1 MNSIISDQ
9 ADNDFSKAYGKA
21 LINEIAHFLS
31 PKEANMISLGEIKSI
46 IKPKSELY
54 LGMKTIPVNK
64 IIGSEGRYN
73 DFDNEFFPKNQFM
86 KDRWTHVDEAN
97 IASIVLPPIKV
108 YELAGLYFVRDGN
121 HRVSVAK
128 LKGIE
133 FIDAEVVCLQSEI
146 VLNPVRTLNSMKKQI
161 ISYEKRNFYTE
172 TLFGDI
178 TDFWGLDFSTPG
190 QYDIIYNHII
200 THKYFINQG
209 QAEEIEFEKAVTSWY
224 QDVYCPIIAVIE
236 DKKITRSF
244 PRRTKSDLYIWLIT
258 YWDDLKKKF
267 GDAFPFN
274 EAAEKF
280 KKSNTTNIFAKIKNN
295 IQKILLKKEIDNA
308 SKN

>member
-1 MNSIISDQ
+1 MNSLVSEQ
-9 ADNDFSKAYGKA
+9 ADRDFSKAYGKA
-21 LINEIAHFLS
+21 LINEIAHLLS

-46 IKPKSELY
+46 IKPKNELY
-54 LGMKTIPVNK
+54 IGMKTIPVNK

-86 KDRWTHVDEAN
+86 KNRWKHVDAAN
-97 IASIVLPPIKV
+97 LESIVLPPIKV

-161 ISYEKRNFYTE
+161 ISYEKRNFYAE

-200 THKYFINQG
+200 THKYFMNQN
-209 QAEEIEFEKAVTSWY
+209 QTEEIEFEKAVTSWY
-224 QDVYCPIIAVIE
+224 QDVYCPIIAVVE
-236 DKKITRSF
+236 DKKIMRSF
-244 PRRTKSDLYIWLIT
+244 PKRTKSDLYIWLIT
-258 YWDDLKKKF
+258 YWDELKKKF
-267 GDAFPFN
+267 GDAIPFN
-274 EAAEKF
+274 EAADKF
-280 KKSNTTNIFAKIKNN
+280 KKSNSNNILAKIKNN

>member
-1 MNSIISDQ
+1 MNSLVTEQ
-9 ADNDFSKAYGKA
+9 ADHDFSKAYGKA

-46 IKPKSELY
+46 IKPKNELY

-86 KDRWTHVDEAN
+86 KNRWMHVDEAN
-97 IASIVLPPIKV
+97 IESIVLPPIKV

-161 ISYEKRNFYTE
+161 ISYEKKNFYAE

-200 THKYFINQG
+200 THKYFINQN
-209 QAEEIEFEKAVTSWY
+209 QTEEIEFEKAVMSWY
-224 QDVYCPIIAVIE
+224 QELYCPIIAVIE
-236 DKKITRSF
+236 DKKIMRSF
-244 PRRTKSDLYIWLIT
+244 PKRTKSDLYIWLIT
-258 YWDDLKKKF
+258 YWDELKKKF
-267 GDAFPFN
+267 GDSIPFY
-274 EAAEKF
+274 EAVDEF
-280 KKSNTTNIFAKIKNN
+280 KKSNSTNIFAKIKNI
-295 IQKILLKKEIDNA
+295 IQKISLKKKIDNA